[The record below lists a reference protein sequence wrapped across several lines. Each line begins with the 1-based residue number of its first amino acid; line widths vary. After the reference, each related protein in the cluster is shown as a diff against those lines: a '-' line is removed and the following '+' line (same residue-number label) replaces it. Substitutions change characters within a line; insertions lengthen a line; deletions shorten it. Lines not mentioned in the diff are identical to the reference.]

1 MRSIS
6 LLASAIVVL
15 SACSS
20 APSAP
25 PQAPAQAAPTSSYQP
40 QANNKAPDTFT
51 VNFDTTKG
59 LVVVEVTRA
68 DAPNGAD
75 RFYNLVK
82 SKFFDGTRFFR
93 VMPGFVVQWG
103 IAAEPAVTKTWDTP
117 IPDDPVKQT
126 NARGTLVFAAQSRPN
141 TRTAQMFIN
150 LVDNGRLDQ
159 MGFAPFGKVT
169 SGMEFVDQ
177 IFAGYRDAPDQDRI
191 TNEGNAYLEKEFPN
205 LDYIKTAAIAK

>member
-1 MRSIS
+1 MFQRR
-6 LLASAIVVL
+6 LQRRLRRPLRRRHKVR
-15 SACSS
+15 
-20 APSAP
+20 
-25 PQAPAQAAPTSSYQP
+25 TSRRRVTRRPEHYI
-40 QANNKAPDTFT
+40 

-59 LVVVEVTRA
+59 LVVVDVTRA

-93 VMPGFVVQWG
+93 VVPNFVVQWG
-103 IAAEPAVTKTWDTP
+103 IAAEPAVTKTWDKP

-126 NARGTLVFAAQSRPN
+126 NARGTLVFAAQSLPN

-150 LVDNGRLDQ
+150 LVDNARLDG
-159 MGFAPFGKVT
+159 MGFAAFGKVT

-177 IFAGYRDAPDQDRI
+177 IFSG
-191 TNEGNAYLEKEFPN
+191 
-205 LDYIKTAAIAK
+205 